1 MVTEDPGGDTAPDR
15 KYCNVDCRLPSYIC
29 IQVEK
34 KYSQALQ
41 EQQVQGKDFL
51 KKQESIRDYI
61 HADIYSI
68 SAV

>member
-34 KYSQALQ
+34 NTAKHYKNSKYR
-41 EQQVQGKDFL
+41 EK
-51 KKQESIRDYI
+51 
-61 HADIYSI
+61 I
-68 SAV
+68 SSRNRKA